1 MRLRDARPRNFFWC
15 DNIIIDQYARHLG
28 PYALAVYVA
37 LVRHADSRTQTCYPS
52 YATLAEELAISRNS
66 VRRAIKTLLQDKLI
80 GKKRRQSPD
89 GDPASNL
96 YFLLGVGPHRTH
108 LGPQGTHGRSY
119 RDLGVGPQEAP
130 NKTPL
135 EQNSHNKGER
145 ARARAEPA
153 DPPPPLC
160 IGFDYAGTRFC
171 DGCRATHWGRF

>member
-52 YATLAEELAISRNS
+52 YATLAEELAISRDS
-66 VRRAIKTLLQDKLI
+66 VRRAVKTLLQYKLI
-80 GKKRRQSPD
+80 GRKRRQSPD

-96 YFLLGVGPHRTH
+96 YFLLGVGAHSTH
-108 LGPQGTHGRSY
+108 LGAHSTQGRGSQHR
-119 RDLGVGPQEAP
+119 GVGAQAAP

-135 EQNSHNKGER
+135 EQDIQNNGER
-145 ARARAEPA
+145 SRARAEPA

-160 IGFDYAGTRFC
+160 IGFDYAGKRFC